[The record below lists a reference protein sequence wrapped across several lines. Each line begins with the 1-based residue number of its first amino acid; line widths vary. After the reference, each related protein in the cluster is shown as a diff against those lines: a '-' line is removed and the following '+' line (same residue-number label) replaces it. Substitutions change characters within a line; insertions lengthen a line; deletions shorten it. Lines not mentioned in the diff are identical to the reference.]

1 MDKMKVKTILSET
14 KEMETKDKEPK
25 EKEIPEAPKEKE
37 TSEAPKEK
45 KMPEAPALI
54 GGGGLLELI
63 HDTIGRITDILQ
75 EASSGAKAHGEN
87 EDKVEF
93 VDDAPEDTNIKALPF
108 AGEKSDACGML
119 AEDDLKNMVPGDN
132 IVTEESPINEMKNK
146 PFSIEILNDNDFDNA
161 DPVVNNFKNE
171 MGGVGGMIK
180 ILKISGPNSLEKL
193 AVMYDKLNQI
203 RIANRATELQEVFQH
218 VNNLAAGKGARHQL
232 IAVQKLEKLAKDSSK
247 EERFALLKAKDA
259 ILEGTAQHLD
269 AAGFRIRGVFSQY
282 APEKMVRTAYTNLE
296 TQSGELIMMPQGKH
310 QLGYPT
316 TLELSKFRDHS
327 VDAKIDPNTG
337 EVKNGYVGFEQRRDN
352 MEAARNRFEIHR
364 NPVNDESLLT
374 LAKNERAKPLTKN
387 ERNFEQ
393 RLDEDVKGRYDE
405 KSWEK
410 SREQML
416 DDTPEAKLGHHGEP
430 KEDESIARTLSKTAQ
445 KYDKIDPKSDD
456 TLGGQIAN
464 SHKDIKKDM
473 TLEEMLDDER
483 VGLTDEELDM
493 LLEEWLEKSR
503 ED

>member
-1 MDKMKVKTILSET
+1 
-14 KEMETKDKEPK
+14 
-25 EKEIPEAPKEKE
+25 
-37 TSEAPKEK
+37 
-45 KMPEAPALI
+45 
-54 GGGGLLELI
+54 
-63 HDTIGRITDILQ
+63 
-75 EASSGAKAHGEN
+75 
-87 EDKVEF
+87 
-93 VDDAPEDTNIKALPF
+93 
-108 AGEKSDACGML
+108 
-119 AEDDLKNMVPGDN
+119 
-132 IVTEESPINEMKNK
+132 
-146 PFSIEILNDNDFDNA
+146 
-161 DPVVNNFKNE
+161 
-171 MGGVGGMIK
+171 
-180 ILKISGPNSLEKL
+180 
-193 AVMYDKLNQI
+193 
-203 RIANRATELQEVFQH
+203 
-218 VNNLAAGKGARHQL
+218 
-232 IAVQKLEKLAKDSSK
+232 
-247 EERFALLKAKDA
+247 
-259 ILEGTAQHLD
+259 
-269 AAGFRIRGVFSQY
+269 
-282 APEKMVRTAYTNLE
+282 
-296 TQSGELIMMPQGKH
+296 MMPQGKH

-473 TLEEMLDDER
+473 T
-483 VGLTDEELDM
+483 
-493 LLEEWLEKSR
+493 WFN
-503 ED
+503 